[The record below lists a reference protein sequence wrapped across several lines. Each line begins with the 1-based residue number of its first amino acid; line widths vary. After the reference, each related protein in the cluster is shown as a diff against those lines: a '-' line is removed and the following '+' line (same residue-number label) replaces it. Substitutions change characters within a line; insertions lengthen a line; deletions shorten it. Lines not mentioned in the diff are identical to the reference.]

1 MDMNNN
7 NKSSDLG
14 KQANLSESL
23 TVITVLIGCIST
35 AVLLFRDDPTG
46 GPIQLALTFTAFI
59 AMLTGFKNG
68 VPWKT
73 MEKSIADSVGVATTA
88 IFILFCVGALVGTWI
103 LSGTVPTMI
112 YYGLLLLSPL
122 IFFPTACL
130 LCAFVSLSIGSS
142 WTTMA
147 TVGIALMG
155 ISSVLGLSIPITVGA
170 IVSGSYFGDK
180 MSPLSDTTNLAP
192 AVAGSELFPH
202 IRHMIWVSVPSFL
215 IALVLYT
222 VLGLSMAST
231 STSAID
237 LHVFTNALTGH
248 FNIGLHLLLPL
259 LVLLYMA
266 YKRIP
271 ALPAIF
277 FAALLGAVFAL
288 LFQTKMVLALAN
300 DSTAHTGIALAEG
313 IARAMFAGYQAETG
327 VAAIDKLL
335 SRGGMW
341 SMAQTVW
348 LILSAMLM
356 AGVFSSIGVF
366 DRIANSLLGITRK
379 TGSLILVTLS
389 NSVLMNLI
397 AGDQYISIVV
407 PGQIWRKEYQRR
419 GLAAVNL
426 SRCLEDA
433 GTLTSPLVPWNTCGA
448 YIYGVLGLASFAY
461 IPFCFFNIINPVISA
476 IYGYTGFTILNSEEA
491 VTDTVQ

>member
-1 MDMNNN
+1 M
-7 NKSSDLG
+7 G
-14 KQANLSESL
+14 KQANLRESL
-23 TVITVLIGCIST
+23 ILISILIVCIST
-35 AVLLFRDDPTG
+35 SVILFNDNPTG

-59 AMLTGFKNG
+59 GMLVGFSNDIS
-68 VPWKT
+68 WKT
-73 MEKSIADSVGVATTA
+73 MERSIAESVGVATTA

-112 YYGLLLLSPL
+112 YYGLHFLSAS

-130 LCAFVSLSIGSS
+130 LCALVSLTIGSS

-155 ISSVLGLSIPITVGA
+155 IANVLGLAIPVTVGA

-202 IRHMIWVSVPSFL
+202 IRHMVWVSVPSFI
-215 IALVLYT
+215 IALILYAI
-222 VLGLSMAST
+222 VGLTMTST
-231 STSAID
+231 STPAIEMST
-237 LHVFTNALTGH
+237 FTDALQEH
-248 FNIGLHLLLPL
+248 FNIGWHLLVPL

-266 YKRIP
+266 FKRVP

-277 FAALLGAVFAL
+277 FAALLGALFAL
-288 LFQTKMVLALAN
+288 LFQSKVVLALAN
-300 DSTAHTGIALAEG
+300 DPTSPVLIALG
-313 IARAMFAGYQAETG
+313 KGVLQAMFAGYNADTG
-327 VAAIDKLL
+327 VQAIDKLL

-341 SMAQTVW
+341 NMAQTVW

-366 DRIANSLLGITRK
+366 DRVAFSLMDITKR

-389 NSVLMNLI
+389 NSILMNLI

-407 PGQIWRKEYQRR
+407 PGQIWRREYKRR

-433 GTLTSPLVPWNTCGA
+433 GTLSSPLIPWNTCGA
-448 YIYGVLGLASFAY
+448 YLYGVLGLTSFAY
-461 IPFCFFNIINPVISA
+461 IPFCFFNIINPIISA
-476 IYGYTGFTILNSEEA
+476 IYGYTGFTILREEDVSGNIA
-491 VTDTVQ
+491 